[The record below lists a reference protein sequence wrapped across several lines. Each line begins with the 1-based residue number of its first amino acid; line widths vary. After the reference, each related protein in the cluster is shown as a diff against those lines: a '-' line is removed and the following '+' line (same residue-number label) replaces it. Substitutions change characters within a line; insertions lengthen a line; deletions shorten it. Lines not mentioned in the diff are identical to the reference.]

1 MPPPSFFRFFH
12 LSLGFPLMNMR
23 LPLSFLL
30 LCLVFWLQ
38 GEEPLRIALYPYVP
52 DLAHFEATLRQA
64 WKAQGETREIEV
76 VPYDYYVD
84 PFPETLD
91 ILPTDPLYLDA
102 YLADGKLLPLP
113 AEMLSDTDF
122 FPFARAAALREGK
135 LYGIPAM
142 TCTSF
147 LFYRPGDQAAQ
158 EASTMEEL
166 LQKTGAP
173 SGEGELLPPGE
184 GLYVSLE
191 SVATIS
197 IFAAKLQQSLGSR
210 EAAWRELRAM
220 VTMGRPAQV
229 QVWKEEDVAFREKS
243 FAQGGGRF
251 LYGYPEAAAHFD
263 AKAREGLQLKR
274 MPQAD
279 HRYYV
284 NLYSLSARC
293 PEEKRGDALRLL
305 VLMTSPKVMEESIAP
320 AGKAMQYLLPARP
333 SILQHLAERDSFYG
347 KLRRELQDPQCQFF
361 GLDANA
367 VKTLEELGQ
376 ECQKELGLEF

>member
-1 MPPPSFFRFFH
+1 MPPPSFFRFFL

-52 DLAHFEATLRQA
+52 DLAHFEETLRQA

-76 VPYDYYVD
+76 IPYDYYVD
-84 PFPETLD
+84 PFPENLD
-91 ILPTDPLYLDA
+91 ILPTDPLYLDS
-102 YLADGKLLPLP
+102 YLAEGKLLPLP
-113 AEMLSDTDF
+113 PEMLADTDF

-142 TCTSF
+142 TCASF

-158 EASTMEEL
+158 EATTMEEL

-197 IFAAKLQQSLGSR
+197 IFAAKLQQALGSR
-210 EAAWRELRAM
+210 EAAWKELRAM
-220 VTMGRPAQV
+220 VKMGRPAQV
-229 QVWKEEDVAFREKS
+229 QLWKEEDVAFREKS

-251 LYGYPEAAAHFD
+251 LYGYPEAAAHLD
-263 AKAREGLQLKR
+263 AQAREGLQLKR

-279 HRYYV
+279 TRYYV
-284 NLYSLSARC
+284 NLYSLAANC
-293 PEEKRGDALRLL
+293 LQKKREDALRLL
-305 VLMTSPKVMEESIAP
+305 VLMTSPKVMEDSIAP
-320 AGKAMQYLLPARP
+320 EGKPMQYLLPARP
-333 SILQHLAERDSFYG
+333 SILKRLAERDPFYR
-347 KLRRELQDPQCQFF
+347 KLSRELLNPQCQFF
-361 GLDANA
+361 GLDQKATQ
-367 VKTLEELGQ
+367 TLQELGK
-376 ECQKELGLEF
+376 ECTTELGLDF

>member
-1 MPPPSFFRFFH
+1 MTLRHFLPCLFF
-12 LSLGFPLMNMR
+12 
-23 LPLSFLL
+23 
-30 LCLVFWLQ
+30 CLVLCLQ
-38 GEEPLRIALYPYVP
+38 GEDPLRIALYPYVP

-84 PFPETLD
+84 PFPENLD
-91 ILPTDPLYLDA
+91 ILPTDPLYLDS
-102 YLADGKLLPLP
+102 YLKDGKLLPLP
-113 AEMLSDTDF
+113 PEMLTDTDF
-122 FPFARAAALREGK
+122 FPFARAAGLREGK

-142 TCTSF
+142 TCASF
-147 LFYRPGDQAAQ
+147 LFYRPGDLAAQ

-197 IFAAKLQQSLGSR
+197 IFAAKLQQALGSR
-210 EAAWRELRAM
+210 EAAWKELRAM

-251 LYGYPEAAAHFD
+251 LYGYPEAAAHLD
-263 AKAREGLQLKR
+263 AQAREALQLKR

-284 NLYSLSARC
+284 NLYSLTANC
-293 PEEKRGDALRLL
+293 PQEKREEALRLL

-320 AGKAMQYLLPARP
+320 EGKPMQYLLPARP
-333 SILQHLAERDSFYG
+333 SILNHLAERDSFYG
-347 KLRRELQDPQCQFF
+347 KLSRELQNPLCQFF
-361 GLDANA
+361 GLDQNA
-367 VKTLEELGQ
+367 TQTLQELGK
-376 ECQKELGLEF
+376 ECTKELNLEF